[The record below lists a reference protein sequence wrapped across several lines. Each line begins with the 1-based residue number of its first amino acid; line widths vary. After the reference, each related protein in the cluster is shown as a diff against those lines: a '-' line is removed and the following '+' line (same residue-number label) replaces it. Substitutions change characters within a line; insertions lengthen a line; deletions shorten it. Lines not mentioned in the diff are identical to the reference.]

1 VEEYQARLEALKEQ
15 FQRSRGR
22 NEEKPDVSK
31 KMIVKV
37 AQGVQTEPTKVS
49 LGDLSNGELI
59 RLMNLLN

>member
-1 VEEYQARLEALKEQ
+1 
-15 FQRSRGR
+15 
-22 NEEKPDVSK
+22 
-31 KMIVKV
+31 MIVKV